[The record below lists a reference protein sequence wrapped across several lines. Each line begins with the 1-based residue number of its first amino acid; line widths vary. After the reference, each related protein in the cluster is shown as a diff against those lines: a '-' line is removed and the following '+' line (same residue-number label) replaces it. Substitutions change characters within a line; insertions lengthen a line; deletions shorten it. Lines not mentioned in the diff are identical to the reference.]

1 MSDYP
6 NMSYCMCSN
15 TLLAMNQIVN
25 EMNEQGPQFLNDMGR
40 EEKRAFQEL
49 FNMCEDFMSLS
60 EEITEQAENEGDD
73 FPLSME
79 YDEGE

>member
-1 MSDYP
+1 MSSYP
-6 NMSYCMCSN
+6 NMSYCMCEN
-15 TLLAMNQIVN
+15 TVLAMNQIVTA
-25 EMNEQGPQFLNDMGR
+25 MNEQGPDFLREMGR
-40 EEKRAFQEL
+40 EERQAFQAL

-60 EEITEQAENEGDD
+60 EEITEQAESEGDE

>member
-1 MSDYP
+1 
-6 NMSYCMCSN
+6 MCSN